1 MTLTLNVSEDTAQ
14 RVADMVVGC
23 RVDRGAAVIAA
34 ATNLFTVAGGNV
46 KLVAFYGEI
55 MVLIDGANQL
65 TLTYDVDVKNTNVYV
80 DTVLGSQG
88 ADIDTF
94 VAGRMIY
101 LPAEA
106 GALTNTA
113 AGGACPVDIAPDMV
127 LPPGHFD
134 LTSTGTTT
142 TGTIRWSLWYIPI
155 DAGAYVYAT

>member
-1 MTLTLNVSEDTAQ
+1 
-14 RVADMVVGC
+14 
-23 RVDRGAAVIAA
+23 
-34 ATNLFTVAGGNV
+34 
-46 KLVAFYGEI
+46 
-55 MVLIDGANQL
+55 
-65 TLTYDVDVKNTNVYV
+65 VYV

-88 ADIDTF
+88 ADINTF

-113 AGGACPVDIAPDMV
+113 AGGACPIDIAPLQI

-142 TGTIRWSLWYIPI
+142 TGTIRWSLWYIPLA
-155 DAGAYVYAT
+155 DGAKVVAA